1 MPEMSIL
8 GWFHTVWG
16 IAAILIGVYSLVKF
30 NVIRSNNITGKI
42 YLILTLITAAS
53 ALMIYQQ
60 GGFNV
65 AHLLAV
71 ATLGAVAVGYVAEN
85 TRVFRGLSAYLMAA
99 SYSATFLFHMIPA
112 ITDGLRRLP
121 VGDPFVDRLDHPL
134 ILNFYMLFLAIF
146 IVGVAWQCWNIR
158 QGKISL

>member
-8 GWFHTVWG
+8 GWFHTIWG
-16 IAAILIGVYSLVKF
+16 ISAILIGVYSLVKF
-30 NVIRSNNITGKI
+30 KLIRSNNISGKI
-42 YLILTLITAAS
+42 YLVLTLMTAAS

-65 AHLLAV
+65 AHLLAL
-71 ATLGAVAVGYVAEN
+71 ATLAAMVVGYIAEK
-85 TRVFRGLSAYLMAA
+85 TKVFRGLSAYLMAA

-121 VGDPFVDRLDHPL
+121 VGDPFVDRMDHPL
-134 ILNFYMLFLAIF
+134 LFNFYMLFLATYV
-146 IVGVAWQCWNIR
+146 VGVALQCWNVRKGNI
-158 QGKISL
+158 IL